1 MLGLLCLGEI
11 PLARNEPAGA
21 HGYLNESLAL
31 SRTLGDV
38 FGEAMALHLLG
49 RVAQREGDEPG
60 ALRQVAAALALRH
73 AVGDREDLVISLE
86 VLGVLLAGH
95 DAELAAR
102 LLGAAEAL
110 RTRHRLPD
118 TGEAAA
124 EREAGLVT
132 LRESLD
138 TGTLAVA
145 WTAGQ
150 SSPLDLIVAEAG
162 PPVPAP
168 R

>member
-1 MLGLLCLGEI
+1 
-11 PLARNEPAGA
+11 
-21 HGYLNESLAL
+21 
-31 SRTLGDV
+31 
-38 FGEAMALHLLG
+38 MALHLLG
-49 RVAQREGDEPG
+49 RVAQREGDQPA
-60 ALRQVAAALALRH
+60 ALRQLAAALALRN
-73 AVGDREDLVISLE
+73 AVGDREDLAISLE
-86 VLGVLLAGH
+86 ALGVLLAGH

-132 LRESLD
+132 LRAALD

-150 SSPLDLIVAEAG
+150 SAPLDLVVEEAMAR
-162 PPVPAP
+162 VSALT
-168 R
+168 

>member
-1 MLGLLCLGEI
+1 M
-11 PLARNEPAGA
+11 
-21 HGYLNESLAL
+21 
-31 SRTLGDV
+31 
-38 FGEAMALHLLG
+38 
-49 RVAQREGDEPG
+49 
-60 ALRQVAAALALRH
+60 VAAALALRNE
-73 AVGDREDLVISLE
+73 VGDREDLAISLE
-86 VLGVLLAGH
+86 SLGVLLAGH

-132 LRESLD
+132 LRAALD
-138 TGTLAVA
+138 TGTLALA

-150 SSPLDLIVAEAG
+150 SSPLDLVVDEAVARVSALTS
-162 PPVPAP
+162 
-168 R
+168 